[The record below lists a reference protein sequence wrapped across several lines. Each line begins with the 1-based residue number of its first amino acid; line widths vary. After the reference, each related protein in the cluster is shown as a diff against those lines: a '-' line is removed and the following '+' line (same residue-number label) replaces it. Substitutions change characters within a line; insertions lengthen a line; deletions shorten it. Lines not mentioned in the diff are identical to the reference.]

1 MKKIALAVALLM
13 ANSVVALPAFAA
25 DGTITLTGEI
35 TGTTCSI
42 SGGAGAAPGA
52 RAGLGH
58 APQQGPGRA
67 RPARLLSPHEA

>member
-42 SGGAGAAPGA
+42 SGGAAAG
-52 RAGLGH
+52 
-58 APQQGPGRA
+58 
-67 RPARLLSPHEA
+67 